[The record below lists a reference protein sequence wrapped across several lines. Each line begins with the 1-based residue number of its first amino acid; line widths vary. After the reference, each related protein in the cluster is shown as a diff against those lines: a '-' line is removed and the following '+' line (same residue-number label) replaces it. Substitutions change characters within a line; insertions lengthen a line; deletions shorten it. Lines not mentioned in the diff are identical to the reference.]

1 MRALN
6 LIIVEDEAIIAL
18 DLKLTMK
25 RLGMQVLTVCQ
36 EAEDAV
42 RQAKQLHP
50 DMILMDIVL
59 EGEKNGIEAA
69 YEIRKFSDVPIIFL
83 TGNTDLLDNQTISE
97 IKPLDIGS
105 KPPSDHLLHKW
116 LKKVANNF

>member
-36 EAEDAV
+36 EADDAV
-42 RQAKQLHP
+42 RQAKELHP

-69 YEIRKFSDVPIIFL
+69 YEIREFSDVPIVFL
-83 TGNTDLLDNQTISE
+83 TGNTDLLDSQTIGD
-97 IKPLDIGS
+97 IKPLEIGS
-105 KPPSDHLLHKW
+105 KPPSDYLLHKW
-116 LKKVANNF
+116 VKKVANNF